1 LLSSPHRCF
10 SDLSR
15 HTRGCFRQRLF
26 TRRCPRRANSVL
38 WLRRAASCRSDDER
52 GSRTERHFL
61 NLITGEWIVGE
72 GDGPA
77 AQTARAAA
85 MVSGDASSASRSN
98 SRVSHKDFRPNH
110 TQPFFGKMLFQ
121 LR

>member
-1 LLSSPHRCF
+1 MTLCIEPGFWLS
-10 SDLSR
+10 
-15 HTRGCFRQRLF
+15 GA
-26 TRRCPRRANSVL
+26 TRRLISSSV
-38 WLRRAASCRSDDER
+38 
-52 GSRTERHFL
+52 
-61 NLITGEWIVGE
+61 ITGEWIVGE

-98 SRVSHKDFRPNH
+98 SRAFHKDFRPNH

-121 LR
+121 LRRHSHYSCQSFQRNEFVQQS